1 MSRLRQVAR
10 SETSDPIVLGMYD
23 LVFGKD
29 VDPLADTGRVTAT
42 APGTSTGSGT
52 PTGSGTATGSG
63 GDWWTTY
70 ALVPDI
76 LEHAVAGFVLY
87 RSPDR
92 RLDGVLRELAQA
104 RIGWAVGSKF
114 VYSQHIQALH
124 GLRADPAKI
133 EGIAAWQTSEAY
145 SRVERAVLGYADAIA
160 YDHGRVSDDLFAVLH
175 DALSDEEILEL
186 TYVGAL
192 YLQHAVIT
200 RALRLEWDDR
210 PEHVEAD
217 APPEEFDAE
226 HYVAVGSNADAK
238 QRLRDARR

>member
-10 SETSDPIVLGMYD
+10 SETDDPIVHAMYD
-23 LVFGKD
+23 LVFGKG
-29 VDPLADTGRVTAT
+29 VDPLADQETKTGT
-42 APGTSTGSGT
+42 
-52 PTGSGTATGSG
+52 GTATGSE

-76 LEHAVAGFVLY
+76 MEHAVAGFVLY

-114 VYSQHIQALH
+114 VYSQHVQALR
-124 GLRADPAKI
+124 GLHADQAKI
-133 EGIAAWQTSEAY
+133 AGLTAWQVSDAY
-145 SRVERAVLGYADAIA
+145 TAVERAVLAYVDALV
-160 YDHGRVSDDLFAVLH
+160 YDSGRVSDELFATLH
-175 DALSDEEILEL
+175 AALSDEEVFEL
-186 TYVGAL
+186 TYVSAM

-210 PEHVEAD
+210 PEPVQEVD
-217 APPEEFDAE
+217 PPEEFDAE
-226 HYVAVGSNADAK
+226 HYVAVGSTREAK
-238 QRLRDARR
+238 QQLRDTRG